1 MTRPT
6 VTVHTD
12 ELTSSTGSSQMDET
26 VPQGT
31 SSMTTTKSVSKAAT
45 SKQESGTSR
54 LDETGMPRTSSPS
67 TGKSVS
73 EAFTG

>member
-1 MTRPT
+1 MIRPT
-6 VTVHTD
+6 VAVQTYTP
-12 ELTSSTGSSQMDET
+12 TSSTGSSQMDET

>member
-1 MTRPT
+1 MIRPT
-6 VTVHTD
+6 VAVQTYTP
-12 ELTSSTGSSQMDET
+12 TSSTGSSQMDET

-31 SSMTTTKSVSKAAT
+31 SSMTKSVSKAAT